1 MAIKAAHIATLAGA
15 TLHGPSEAS
24 FTQFAFDSRRIHSAQ
39 PTCFIA
45 LATPHADGHHYID
58 SAIARGATTVICS
71 DASHAAN
78 HPSTCF
84 IVHPAPLEVLR
95 AWAAQQR
102 EALPGEV
109 VAITGSNGK
118 TVVKEWLYEL
128 LGAPEHIHRTHASFN
143 SELGVPLTL
152 SALTDQH
159 QSALV
164 EVGIDEVGAMQRHE
178 QLVRPT
184 IGIFTTL
191 GDAHGENF
199 ESDEQKFKEK
209 FKLFQ
214 HCHSLV
220 IGRKWLRWAQE
231 LGLKIPERT
240 LVWGQGEELDPDAIK
255 DWPFSGDYQ
264 KENALSALGGAL
276 LLGASMEDLQ
286 RRLSLLQPLEMRMQ
300 LRGAKDGG
308 YLLEDTYSSD
318 LSSLRWALE
327 ELASSAP
334 TSRKWAV
341 LSHLGS
347 EEKTAE
353 AKALAATYGLDRIWW
368 VEKPE
373 DVGELTASF
382 AGLDLNKTTVLV
394 KGRRAYKL
402 EQFAATLQDQYHS
415 TWAEVNLSAM
425 RRNLQKFKAHLA
437 PETKVMAMVK
447 AASYGSGTLEVAR
460 WLQNLHVDYLGVAF
474 AQEAL
479 SLRAR
484 GITMP
489 ILVLNVDPQQMPL
502 LAAAGTEVEL
512 FATHQL
518 DTWLSAKRTEVLK
531 VHLKIN
537 TGMNRLGFAP
547 EKVEELLKELATEPR
562 VEVVGVFSHLAA
574 ADDPDK
580 DEFTRKQL
588 STFEAVAKAV
598 KAQYPGAVAH
608 VLNTHGI
615 HRFSK
620 DAHEMVRLGIGL
632 YGAGNYEGIAPL
644 EEVIS
649 WKCTV
654 SQVSDLKPGDSLGY
668 GITFT
673 AERPMKYATLPVG
686 YADGLSR
693 ALSGGKGAVYIAGHR
708 CAILGRVCM
717 DMCMVDVSGL
727 EVNPGDE
734 VEILGPHQSASD
746 LAEAAGTISYEVL
759 TGIGPRVPRLYIKD

>member
-1 MAIKAAHIATLAGA
+1 
-15 TLHGPSEAS
+15 
-24 FTQFAFDSRRIHSAQ
+24 
-39 PTCFIA
+39 
-45 LATPHADGHHYID
+45 
-58 SAIARGATTVICS
+58 
-71 DASHAAN
+71 
-78 HPSTCF
+78 
-84 IVHPAPLEVLR
+84 VLR

-102 EALPGEV
+102 EALSGEV

-128 LGAPEHIHRTHASFN
+128 LGAPEYIHRTHASFN

-164 EVGIDEVGAMQRHE
+164 EVGIDELGAMQRHE

-209 FKLFQ
+209 FKLFE

-220 IGRKWLRWAQE
+220 IGRKWLRWALE

-327 ELASSAP
+327 ELVSSAP

-460 WLQNLHVDYLGVAF
+460 WLQ
-474 AQEAL
+474 EAL

-512 FATHQL
+512 FASHQL

-547 EKVEELLKELATEPR
+547 EKVEELLKELATEAR

-574 ADDPDK
+574 ADDASK
-580 DEFTRKQL
+580 DEFTHKQL
-588 STFEAVAKAV
+588 RTFEAVAKAV
-598 KAQYPGAVAH
+598 KMQYP
-608 VLNTHGI
+608 
-615 HRFSK
+615 
-620 DAHEMVRLGIGL
+620 
-632 YGAGNYEGIAPL
+632 
-644 EEVIS
+644 
-649 WKCTV
+649 
-654 SQVSDLKPGDSLGY
+654 
-668 GITFT
+668 

-693 ALSGGKGAVYIAGHR
+693 ALSGGKGAVYVAGHR

-727 EVNPGDE
+727 EVHPGDE

-746 LAEAAGTISYEVL
+746 LAKAAGTISYEVL